1 MPSKKKIKME
11 NVPPVT
17 PIVPSQQTIEGLAP
31 DFKLIYTNY
40 VQAGYTPLDVMLMVG
55 ETTGLNEGKVV
66 VQHKARI
73 TMSPTEAKIV
83 ARILA
88 NTVKLFEKQFG
99 EIVVPE
105 GMMPQEER

>member
-1 MPSKKKIKME
+1 MSNKKKIE
-11 NVPPVT
+11 TETVPPVT
-17 PIVPSQQTIEGLAP
+17 PIVSPQQTMEGFAP

-40 VQAGYTPLDVMLMVG
+40 VQAGFTPLDVALMVG

-99 EIVVPE
+99 EIFVPE